1 MRGRLRFMCE
11 DQCVWNSRLVLLA
24 AVASSLGAVAGSLSG
39 ADRFAARA
47 GVLALGALAVY
58 VGMSRQTAARRVWWS
73 LLTGTVVLAVTFAVQ
88 DGWAP
93 TGPGSQRLVPVDAGP
108 GTYVEAV
115 VADERLTT
123 LGVLVASAAFLLAVT
138 GLPAGRRLRS
148 AMLTSVAGSMLIV
161 VTAIDIWLVAEGLA
175 RGGSVARAVG
185 ALMAGIWLPLSVALF
200 TVVLAVAAAY
210 RTASPVVAVGGLL
223 LAVSALGVVYLAV
236 LSAPLPYGYERHL
249 IVDAAV
255 VRTRLGDLDPIA
267 ALTVAGCLA
276 GAGCIV
282 YGCLR
287 DVARR
292 I

>member
-1 MRGRLRFMCE
+1 MCE
-11 DQCVWNSRLVLLA
+11 DPCVRVSRLVLWA

-39 ADRFAARA
+39 ADQFAAQA
-47 GVLALGALAVY
+47 GVLALSALAVY
-58 VGMSRQTAARRVWWS
+58 VGMARRTAARRVWWS
-73 LLTGTVVLAVTFAVQ
+73 LLTGTLVLAVTFAVQ

-93 TGPGSQRLVPVDAGP
+93 AGPGSQRLVPVDAGP

-138 GLPAGRRLRS
+138 ALPAGRRLWS
-148 AMLTSVAGSMLIV
+148 AMLTSMAGSMLIV
-161 VTAIDIWLVAEGLA
+161 VTAVDIWSVAGGMA
-175 RGGSVARAVG
+175 RGGSVSGAVG
-185 ALMAGIWLPLSVALF
+185 ALVAGIWLPLSVALF
-200 TVVLAVAAAY
+200 AVMLAVAAAY
-210 RTASPVVAVGGLL
+210 RTVSRVVAVGGLL

-236 LSAPLPYGYERHL
+236 LSAPLPYGYERRL
-249 IVDAAV
+249 IFDAAV

-276 GAGCIV
+276 GAGCIA

-287 DVARR
+287 EVTRR